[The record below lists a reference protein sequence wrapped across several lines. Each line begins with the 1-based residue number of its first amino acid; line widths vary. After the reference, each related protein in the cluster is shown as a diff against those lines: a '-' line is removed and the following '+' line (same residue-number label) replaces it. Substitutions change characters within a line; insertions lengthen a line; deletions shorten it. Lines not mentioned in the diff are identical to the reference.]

1 MSQPVKPSPVAPAIL
16 GGILISLIG
25 GAIWGLIIIVADRP
39 VGFAAWVLGALS
51 GSAVLLLC
59 RGRGGRSLQIGAVAA
74 ALSGIALGQYIPFF
88 YHYKEMVVE
97 TFGAMA
103 GGEVSFLS
111 LNVAAYFVKNIRS
124 VLGDDANA
132 LWTILAVITAW
143 WIPRTR
149 RSTRSER

>member
-1 MSQPVKPSPVAPAIL
+1 MSQRIKLSPVAPAVL

-25 GAIWGLIIIVADRP
+25 GAIWGLVVIVLDRP

-51 GSAVLLLC
+51 GSAALLLC

-74 ALSGIALGQYIPFF
+74 ALSGIALGHYIPFF
-88 YHYKEMVVE
+88 YHYKKMVME

-111 LNVAAYFVKNIRS
+111 LKVAAFFVKNIWP
-124 VLGDDANA
+124 VLADGHG
-132 LWTILAVITAW
+132 LWTILAVVTAW
-143 WIPRTR
+143 WIPRAR